1 MKTPDGLEVDFLAH
15 YPDGSEHLIQVSA
28 DVGSAATLE
37 REYRALAAAVLE
49 YPRATRHLLTLTPE
63 AVRERPAGVQVHAAE
78 EWLLA
83 EDHQDN

>member
-1 MKTPDGLEVDFLAH
+1 
-15 YPDGSEHLIQVSA
+15 
-28 DVGSAATLE
+28 
-37 REYRALAAAVLE
+37 
-49 YPRATRHLLTLTPE
+49 LLTLTPE